1 MIMRSPFRNKK
12 KREAYERKD
21 IKKHLRKQGVVFRK
35 DNVELKRIKLPS
47 AIEKHVEKK
56 VGKKV
61 DDDFIHVY
69 SYGPKKGS
77 AFRLKKRKNKKWDGS
92 GSCVLYES
100 PAGVE
105 SEDIAGGVIMVP
117 QAVLK
122 DKEAR
127 DALLSNEVAAI
138 IAAKKF
144 SESKNKQDVY
154 SDKVPKLANEAEE
167 SYLKKKYKSNRKKA
181 REKAKKLFHNPSNWG
196 ETQQKAIDWLPFFRR
211 KRR

>member
-1 MIMRSPFRNKK
+1 MSSIFRNKK
-12 KREAYERKD
+12 KREAYERNE
-21 IKKHLRKQGVVFRK
+21 IKKHLRGEGIVFRK
-35 DNVELKRIKLPS
+35 DNVELKRMKLP
-47 AIEKHVEKK
+47 ADIEKHAEKK
-56 VGKKV
+56 IGNKV

-77 AFRLKKRKNKKWDGS
+77 AFRLKKQKNKIWDGG
-92 GSCVLYES
+92 GSCFISES
-100 PAGVE
+100 PVGSE
-105 SEDIAGGVIMVP
+105 SENVAGGYVIIP
-117 QAVLK
+117 RAVLK

-144 SESKNKQDVY
+144 SESKNKQDMY
-154 SDKVPKLANEAEE
+154 SDKVPKLANEVEE
-167 SYLKKKYKSNRKKA
+167 SYLKKKYKSNRKVA
-181 REKAKKLFHNPSNWG
+181 REKVKKLFHDPSNWG